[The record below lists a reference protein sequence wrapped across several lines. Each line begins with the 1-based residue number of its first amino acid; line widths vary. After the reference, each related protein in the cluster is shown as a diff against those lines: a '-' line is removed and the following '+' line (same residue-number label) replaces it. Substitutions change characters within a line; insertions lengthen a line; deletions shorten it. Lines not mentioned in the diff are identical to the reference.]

1 MILEDPVLSRM
12 QDLSAR
18 WEAGGDRRS
27 VFLGC
32 YALMTRNMLSSLQ
45 GGEFSDPPWV
55 HRLLEHFA
63 GYYFAALESHESAPT
78 AAPPVWQAAF
88 ASCAQPRASAAQQL
102 LLGVNAHINF
112 DLVLALVDLLEPE
125 WPRLDNAGRSQ
136 RFADYAQVN
145 AIIAA
150 TIDAVQDTILEPAMP
165 AMQLLDVLMGPV
177 DELLVARLI
186 RSWRQSVWEAAT
198 RLLEA
203 GEPEARTRLISQV
216 EQHALQV
223 ARWIGEI

>member
-1 MILEDPVLSRM
+1 
-12 QDLSAR
+12 
-18 WEAGGDRRS
+18 
-27 VFLGC
+27 
-32 YALMTRNMLSSLQ
+32 
-45 GGEFSDPPWV
+45 
-55 HRLLEHFA
+55 
-63 GYYFAALESHESAPT
+63 
-78 AAPPVWQAAF
+78 
-88 ASCAQPRASAAQQL
+88 
-102 LLGVNAHINF
+102 VNAHINF